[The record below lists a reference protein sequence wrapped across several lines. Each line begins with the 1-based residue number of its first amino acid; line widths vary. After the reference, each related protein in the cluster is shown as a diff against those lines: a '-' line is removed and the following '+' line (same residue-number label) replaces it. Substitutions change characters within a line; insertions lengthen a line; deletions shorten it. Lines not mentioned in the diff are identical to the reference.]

1 MLGCILI
8 QVRDLVEHQTKEWSE
23 MVARQIAE
31 EHEVKRSHVLQQ
43 AELLKTLLEAA
54 QVTQCKD
61 LEIKQ
66 DR

>member
-1 MLGCILI
+1 
-8 QVRDLVEHQTKEWSE
+8 

-43 AELLKTLLEAA
+43 AEILKTLLEGA
-54 QVTQCKD
+54 QVTQCRD

-66 DR
+66 DK